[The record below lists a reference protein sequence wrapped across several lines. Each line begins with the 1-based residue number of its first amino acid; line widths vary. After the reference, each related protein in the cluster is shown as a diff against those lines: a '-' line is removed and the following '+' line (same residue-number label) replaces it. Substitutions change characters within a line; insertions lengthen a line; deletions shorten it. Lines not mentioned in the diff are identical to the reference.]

1 MLELLNRRR
10 KVPMMRKARAE
21 VTDHTSVHNSALDR
35 NIAIT
40 QSSVHFNMTLRA
52 SITKRAWYTIIHQ

>member
-21 VTDHTSVHNSALDR
+21 VTDHTNVHNSALER

-40 QSSVHFNMTLRA
+40 QSSVHINMTFRA
-52 SITKRAWYTIIHQ
+52 SIVKRAWYTITYQ